1 MTREFSMP
9 SGYGYLPARPFLET
23 CLPGLLTSEETIQN
37 EVLLPM
43 PVNDFK
49 PKQLFYNQ
57 DNLRQIQQLEN
68 ILEPINQSNYQK
80 LIAQTE
86 NFCGITVLLSG
97 APGVGKTE
105 LARQLALK
113 TKRELYIFQPSQ
125 QRSKWFGDTEKN
137 IQRVFEDYRKACDQ
151 SEITPILFFNEAD
164 SVIHKR
170 SDNGSF
176 TSQTENAVL
185 TILLQE
191 LEQFDGVLIC
201 TTNRPDAFDD
211 AFDRR
216 FLLKIHIDEPEQ
228 QTRATLLSHYFVQL
242 SEREI
247 DYLSTYPFTAAEL
260 DNFKRQQLIYSLAQQ
275 QSKNIAQDLESF
287 LSQLNKNKR
296 QNKIGFYGN

>member
-1 MTREFSMP
+1 
-9 SGYGYLPARPFLET
+9 
-23 CLPGLLTSEETIQN
+23 
-37 EVLLPM
+37 VLLPM
-43 PVNDFK
+43 PVKDFK

-105 LARQLALK
+105 LARQLAHK

-170 SDNGSF
+170 SDNGTF